1 MPLDI
6 QISITNW
13 PVMLI
18 FEESIWPF
26 SSPLSAKIT
35 NIERDKFK
43 RYTERK
49 DFFVDD
55 VLAKEMNHI
64 MKMRK
69 RKANKKENR
78 E

>member
-35 NIERDKFK
+35 NIERDKLK

-49 DFFVDD
+49 DFFCRRRVSQRNEPHYENEEE
-55 VLAKEMNHI
+55 KGQQ
-64 MKMRK
+64 K
-69 RKANKKENR
+69 RE
-78 E
+78 

>member
-1 MPLDI
+1 MTF
-6 QISITNW
+6 Q
-13 PVMLI
+13 
-18 FEESIWPF
+18 ESIWPF
-26 SSPLSAKIT
+26 TSPLSAKIT
-35 NIERDKFK
+35 NIERDRLK
-43 RYTERK
+43 RYTIRK

-78 E
+78 V